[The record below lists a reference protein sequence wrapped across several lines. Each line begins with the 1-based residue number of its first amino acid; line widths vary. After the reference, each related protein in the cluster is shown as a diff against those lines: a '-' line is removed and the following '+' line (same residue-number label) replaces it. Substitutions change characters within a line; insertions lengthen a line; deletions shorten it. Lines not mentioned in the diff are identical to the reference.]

1 MKIVIIGGVAGGASA
16 AVRARRLAEE
26 AEIIVLERGRYVSFA
41 NCGLPY
47 HIGGVIPQRASLL
60 LKTPEDF
67 RQRFNLDV
75 RVRHEV
81 LAIDVQGKCI
91 EVRDLTS
98 GQVYRESYD
107 RLLLSTGA
115 APLLPPLPGIES
127 PGVFALRSIDD
138 MDAILAHIASHTV
151 KHATVVGGGF
161 IGLEVTEALRRRGLA
176 VTLLEMGTQVMMPVD
191 GEMAVPL
198 HETLRA
204 NAVDLR
210 LQTALQAIM
219 PCEAGLHL
227 TLSEGSELVSG
238 MVIMAIGV
246 RPESRL
252 AQAAGLALGASGG
265 IRVDS
270 GMRTSAPDIYA
281 VGDAVEAPPFDA
293 ALPPLVPLAG
303 PANRQG
309 RIAADAMLGRASH
322 YRGSQAASVCQIFDL
337 TVASVGLS
345 EKLLRRQQRPY
356 ETVFVHGPSHAGYYP
371 HATPISLKLIFDP
384 RNGAILGAQAVG
396 KEGVDK
402 RIDVLSV
409 AQRAGLTVADL
420 EHLELC
426 YAPPYNSARDLV
438 NQAGM
443 LANNVLCG
451 DTAIC
456 HVADLE
462 QRDPARQCLLD
473 IRSDKELATFG
484 TYPQALH
491 IPLDELRARLDELP
505 RDKEILIGCQS
516 GLRGHVAYR
525 LLVQQGFRARN
536 LTGGYITYRR
546 VLAAQS

>member
-191 GEMAVPL
+191 AEMAVPL

-270 GMRTSAPDIYA
+270 GMRTSEPDIYA

-371 HATPISLKLIFDP
+371 HATPLSLKLIFDP

-473 IRSDKELATFG
+473 IRSDEELATFG
-484 TYPQALH
+484 TYPQARH

-525 LLVQQGFRARN
+525 LLVQHGFRARN

>member
-98 GQVYRESYD
+98 GQVYHESYD

-191 GEMAVPL
+191 AEMAVPL

-371 HATPISLKLIFDP
+371 HATPLSLKLIFDP

-451 DTAIC
+451 DSAIC

-473 IRSDKELATFG
+473 IRSDEELATFG

-525 LLVQQGFRARN
+525 LLVQHGFRARN

-546 VLAAQS
+546 VLAAQY

>member
-60 LKTPEDF
+60 LKTTEDF

-473 IRSDKELATFG
+473 IRSDEELATFG
-484 TYPQALH
+484 TYPQARH

>member
-270 GMRTSAPDIYA
+270 GMRTSEPDIYA

-473 IRSDKELATFG
+473 IRSDEELATFG
-484 TYPQALH
+484 TYPQARH

>member
-138 MDAILAHIASHTV
+138 MDAILAHIASQTV

-252 AQAAGLALGASGG
+252 AQAASLALGASGG

-473 IRSDKELATFG
+473 IRSDEELATFG

-525 LLVQQGFRARN
+525 LLVQHGFRARN

>member
-115 APLLPPLPGIES
+115 APMLPPLPGIES

-473 IRSDKELATFG
+473 IRSDEELATFG
-484 TYPQALH
+484 TYPQARH

-525 LLVQQGFRARN
+525 LLVQHGFRARN

>member
-138 MDAILAHIASHTV
+138 MDAILAHIASQTV

-270 GMRTSAPDIYA
+270 GMRTSEPDIYA

-371 HATPISLKLIFDP
+371 HATPLSLKLIFDP

-473 IRSDKELATFG
+473 IRSDEELATFG
-484 TYPQALH
+484 TYPQARH

-525 LLVQQGFRARN
+525 LLVQHGFRARN

>member
-151 KHATVVGGGF
+151 KHVTVVGGGF

-473 IRSDKELATFG
+473 IRSDEELATFG
-484 TYPQALH
+484 TYPQARH

-525 LLVQQGFRARN
+525 LLVQHGFRARN

>member
-138 MDAILAHIASHTV
+138 MDAILVHIASHTV

-322 YRGSQAASVCQIFDL
+322 YRGGQAASVCQIFDL

-451 DTAIC
+451 DSAIC

-473 IRSDKELATFG
+473 IRSDEELATFG
-484 TYPQALH
+484 TYPQARH

>member
-161 IGLEVTEALRRRGLA
+161 IGLEVTEALRRCGLA
-176 VTLLEMGTQVMMPVD
+176 VTLLEMGAQVMMPVD

-473 IRSDKELATFG
+473 IRSDEELATFG

-525 LLVQQGFRARN
+525 LLVQHGFRARN

>member
-191 GEMAVPL
+191 AEMAVPL

-270 GMRTSAPDIYA
+270 GMRTSEPDIYA

-371 HATPISLKLIFDP
+371 HATPLSLKLIFDP

-451 DTAIC
+451 DSAIC

-473 IRSDKELATFG
+473 IRSDEELATFG
-484 TYPQALH
+484 TYPQARH

-525 LLVQQGFRARN
+525 LLVQHGFRARN

>member
-191 GEMAVPL
+191 AEMAVPL
-198 HETLRA
+198 HEMLRA

-270 GMRTSAPDIYA
+270 GMSTSAPDIYA

-473 IRSDKELATFG
+473 IRSDEELATFG
-484 TYPQALH
+484 TYPQARH

-525 LLVQQGFRARN
+525 LLVQHGFRARN

>member
-270 GMRTSAPDIYA
+270 GMRTSEPDIYA

-473 IRSDKELATFG
+473 IRSDEELATFG
-484 TYPQALH
+484 TYPQARH

-525 LLVQQGFRARN
+525 LLVQHGFRARN

>member
-16 AVRARRLAEE
+16 AVRARRLSEE
-26 AEIIVLERGRYVSFA
+26 AEIIVLERGHYVSFA

-47 HIGGVIPQRASLL
+47 HIAGEIPQRASLL
-60 LKTPEDF
+60 LKTPQDF

-75 RVRHEV
+75 RVDNEV
-81 LAIDVQGKCI
+81 LAIDAQEKFV

-98 GQVYRESYD
+98 GRIYRESYD

-115 APLLPPLPGIES
+115 APLLPPLPGIAS
-127 PGVFALRSIDD
+127 TGVFSLRNIDD
-138 MDAILAHIASHTV
+138 MDAILAYIATRAPQ
-151 KHATVVGGGF
+151 HASVVGGGF
-161 IGLEVTEALRRRGLA
+161 IGLEVAEALRQRGLA
-176 VTLLEMGTQVMMPVD
+176 VTLLEMGSQVMMPVD
-191 GEMAVPL
+191 AEMAQPL

-204 NAVDLR
+204 NGVDLR
-210 LQTALQAIM
+210 LRTALQAIRAH
-219 PCEAGLHL
+219 EAGLTL
-227 TLSEGSELVSG
+227 TLSDGSELNSG
-238 MVIMAIGV
+238 MVIMAIGI

-252 AQAAGLALGASGG
+252 AQAAGLELGASGG

-270 GMRTSAPDIYA
+270 AMRTSQADIYA
-281 VGDAVEAPPFDA
+281 VGDAVEAPPFDP

-322 YRGSQAASVCQIFDL
+322 YRGSQAASVCKIFAM
-337 TVASVGLS
+337 TVASVGLN

-356 ETVFVHGPSHAGYYP
+356 EVVFVHGPSHAGYYP
-371 HATPISLKLIFDP
+371 QAMPISLKLIFDP
-384 RNGAILGAQAVG
+384 RDGAILGAQAVG

-443 LANNVLCG
+443 LAHNVLNG

-456 HVADLE
+456 HVADVL

-473 IRSDKELATFG
+473 IRTPQELKAHG
-484 TYPQALH
+484 GYPQALH

-525 LLVQQGFRARN
+525 LLVQHGFRARN
-536 LTGGYITYRR
+536 LTGGYITFTQT
-546 VLAAQS
+546 LAAQA

>member
-473 IRSDKELATFG
+473 IRSDEELATFG
-484 TYPQALH
+484 TYPQARH

>member
-473 IRSDKELATFG
+473 IRSDEELATFG

>member
-115 APLLPPLPGIES
+115 APMLPPLPGIES

-473 IRSDKELATFG
+473 IRSDEELATFG
-484 TYPQALH
+484 TYPQARH

>member
-371 HATPISLKLIFDP
+371 HATPLSLKLIFDP

-473 IRSDKELATFG
+473 IRSDEELATFG
-484 TYPQALH
+484 TYPQARH

>member
-191 GEMAVPL
+191 AEMAVPL

-238 MVIMAIGV
+238 MVVMAIGV

-270 GMRTSAPDIYA
+270 GMRTSEPDIYA

-371 HATPISLKLIFDP
+371 HATPLSLKLIFDP

-396 KEGVDK
+396 KGGVDK

-473 IRSDKELATFG
+473 IRSDEELATFG
-484 TYPQALH
+484 TYPQARH

-525 LLVQQGFRARN
+525 LLVQHGFRARN

>member
-456 HVADLE
+456 HVVDLE

-473 IRSDKELATFG
+473 IRSDEELATFG

-525 LLVQQGFRARN
+525 LLVQHGFRARN

>member
-473 IRSDKELATFG
+473 IRSDEELATFG
-484 TYPQALH
+484 TYPQARH

-525 LLVQQGFRARN
+525 LLVQHGFRARN

>member
-270 GMRTSAPDIYA
+270 GMRTSEPDIYA

-451 DTAIC
+451 DSAIC

-473 IRSDKELATFG
+473 IRSDEELATFG
-484 TYPQALH
+484 TYPQARH

>member
-345 EKLLRRQQRPY
+345 EKLLRRQQRLY

-473 IRSDKELATFG
+473 IRSDEELATFG
-484 TYPQALH
+484 TYPQARH

-525 LLVQQGFRARN
+525 LLVQHGFRARN

>member
-115 APLLPPLPGIES
+115 APLLPPLPGSES
-127 PGVFALRSIDD
+127 PGVFSLRSIDD

-210 LQTALQAIM
+210 LQTALQAIT

-270 GMRTSAPDIYA
+270 GMRTSEPDIYA
-281 VGDAVEAPPFDA
+281 VGDAVEAPPFDP

-337 TVASVGLS
+337 TVASVGLN

-473 IRSDKELATFG
+473 IRSDEELTTFG

-491 IPLDELRARLDELP
+491 IPLDELRTRLDELP

-525 LLVQQGFRARN
+525 LLVQHGFRARN

>member
-191 GEMAVPL
+191 AEMAVPL

-270 GMRTSAPDIYA
+270 GMRTSEPDIYA

-451 DTAIC
+451 DSAIC

-473 IRSDKELATFG
+473 IRSDEELATFG
-484 TYPQALH
+484 TYPQARH

-525 LLVQQGFRARN
+525 LLVQHGFRARN

>member
-127 PGVFALRSIDD
+127 PGVFSLRSIDD

-210 LQTALQAIM
+210 LQTALQAIT
-219 PCEAGLHL
+219 PREAGLHL

-270 GMRTSAPDIYA
+270 GMRTSEPDIYA

-337 TVASVGLS
+337 TVASVGLN

-443 LANNVLCG
+443 LANNVLRG

-473 IRSDKELATFG
+473 IRSDEELTAFG

-525 LLVQQGFRARN
+525 LLVQHGFRARN

>member
-161 IGLEVTEALRRRGLA
+161 IGLEVTEALRRCGLA
-176 VTLLEMGTQVMMPVD
+176 VTLLEMGAQVMMPVD

-270 GMRTSAPDIYA
+270 GMRTSEPDIYA

-309 RIAADAMLGRASH
+309 RIASDAMLGRASH

-473 IRSDKELATFG
+473 IRSDEELATFG

-525 LLVQQGFRARN
+525 LLVQHGFRARN

>member
-270 GMRTSAPDIYA
+270 GMRTSDPDIYA

-473 IRSDKELATFG
+473 IRSDEELATFG

-525 LLVQQGFRARN
+525 LLVQHGFRARN

>member
-47 HIGGVIPQRASLL
+47 HIGGVFPQRASLL

-107 RLLLSTGA
+107 RLLLSAGA

-246 RPESRL
+246 RPESGL

-371 HATPISLKLIFDP
+371 HATPLSLKLIFDP

-473 IRSDKELATFG
+473 IRSDEELATFG
-484 TYPQALH
+484 TYPQARH

>member
-270 GMRTSAPDIYA
+270 GMRTSEPDIYA

-473 IRSDKELATFG
+473 IRSDEELATFG

-525 LLVQQGFRARN
+525 LLVQHGFRARN

>member
-473 IRSDKELATFG
+473 IRSDEELATFG

-525 LLVQQGFRARN
+525 LLVQHGFRARN

>member
-138 MDAILAHIASHTV
+138 MDAILAHIASQTV

-161 IGLEVTEALRRRGLA
+161 IGLEVTEVLRRRGLA

-270 GMRTSAPDIYA
+270 GMRTSEPDIYA

-293 ALPPLVPLAG
+293 ALPPLAG

-473 IRSDKELATFG
+473 IRSDEELATFG
-484 TYPQALH
+484 TYPQARH
-491 IPLDELRARLDELP
+491 IPLDELRA
-505 RDKEILIGCQS
+505 S
-516 GLRGHVAYR
+516 G
-525 LLVQQGFRARN
+525 
-536 LTGGYITYRR
+536 
-546 VLAAQS
+546 

>member
-270 GMRTSAPDIYA
+270 GMRTSEPDIYA

-473 IRSDKELATFG
+473 IRSDEELATFG